1 MESSGRPIPRKVY
14 RAPKLVV
21 YGSVTDLTRGYGSG
35 KPDNPIAAARR
46 SKKKSK

>member
-1 MESSGRPIPRKVY
+1 MEGTGQHASRKVY

-21 YGSVTDLTRGYGSG
+21 YGSVTDLTQGYGRG

-46 SKKKSK
+46 GKKSK

>member
-14 RAPKLVV
+14 RAPRLTV
-21 YGSVTDLTRGYGSG
+21 YGSVTDLTQGYGSG

-46 SKKKSK
+46 RKKSK

>member
-1 MESSGRPIPRKVY
+1 MEGTGQHASRKVY

-21 YGSVTDLTRGYGSG
+21 YGSVTDLTQGYGSG

-46 SKKKSK
+46 KKKSK